1 MKKLAIS
8 DLTKPFNF
16 NQTGGIMRRKKLMT
30 KVLPAIMAA
39 SMVMSLAPTT
49 AFAVTGSQV
58 AKDGSYTAE
67 KTVDASDPVVAENEE
82 AGEWE
87 SYDIRADIVVKDG
100 KFESVTVTPGSGY
113 DDGNDSYFKKA
124 TTKSKGVVFSIC
136 KTSQCFGN

>member
-1 MKKLAIS
+1 
-8 DLTKPFNF
+8 
-16 NQTGGIMRRKKLMT
+16 MRRKKLMT

-87 SYDIRADIVVKDG
+87 SYDIKADIVVKDG

-124 TTKSKGVVFSIC
+124 TTKSKGVVTQLKGKAATAESVEAVDVESGATV
-136 KTSQCFGN
+136 TSKL